1 MNGQKG
7 NTMYKYYLFDLD
19 GTISQSEPGILN
31 CIRYA
36 LDAAGLPEPSEKVL
50 KTFIGPSLYDSFTS
64 KCHVDHDQALWLV
77 AKYRERY
84 NVTGLYETSIYGGI
98 PETLKALKERGAKIG
113 VATSKPTAPTEKI
126 LEKFDLA
133 KYFDVVVGSNPDG
146 TGSDKQVLIA
156 ECLKRLKEADAEGT
170 DMPQAD
176 REEAVMMD
184 DSKPEVKTQIHEKDA
199 VMIGDRMFDI
209 DRGHAC
215 GIDTVGVLYGYGNRE
230 EFEKAGAEYI
240 ISRPEEL
247 LTL

>member
-36 LDAAGLPEPSEKVL
+36 LDAAGLLEPPEAVL
-50 KTFIGPSLYDSFTS
+50 KTFIGPSLYDSFTG

-77 AKYRERY
+77 DKYRERY
-84 NVTGLYETSIYGGI
+84 NVIGLYETSIYDGI

-133 KYFDVVVGSNPDG
+133 KYFDVVIGSNPDV
-146 TGSDKQVLIA
+146 TGSNKQVLIT
-156 ECLKRLKEADAEGT
+156 ECLKRLKEGET
-170 DMPQAD
+170 MTQAD
-176 REEAVMMD
+176 REETVMMD
-184 DSKPEVKTQIHEKDA
+184 DSASEGKIRTHEKEA

-209 DRGHAC
+209 DGGHAC

>member
-1 MNGQKG
+1 
-7 NTMYKYYLFDLD
+7 MYKYYLFDLD

-36 LDAAGLPEPSEKVL
+36 LDAAGLPEPPEAVL

-77 AKYRERY
+77 DKYRERY
-84 NVTGLYETSIYGGI
+84 NVIGLYETSIYDGI
-98 PETLKALKERGAKIG
+98 PETLKALKEKGAKIG

-126 LEKFDLA
+126 LEKFELA
-133 KYFDVVVGSNPDG
+133 KYFDVVIGSNPDV
-146 TGSDKQVLIA
+146 TGSNKQVLIA
-156 ECLKRLKEADAEGT
+156 ECLKRLKEGEAMT
-170 DMPQAD
+170 QAD

-184 DSKPEVKTQIHEKDA
+184 DSASEGKARTHEKEA

-209 DRGHAC
+209 DGGHAC

-247 LTL
+247 LIL

>member
-36 LDAAGLPEPSEKVL
+36 LDAAGLPEPPEAVL
-50 KTFIGPSLYDSFTS
+50 KTFIGPSLYDSFTG

-77 AKYRERY
+77 DKYRERY
-84 NVTGLYETSIYGGI
+84 NVIGLYETSIYDGI

-133 KYFDVVVGSNPDG
+133 KYFDVVIGSNPDV
-146 TGSDKQVLIA
+146 TGSNKQVLIT
-156 ECLKRLKEADAEGT
+156 ECLKRLKEGET
-170 DMPQAD
+170 MTQAD
-176 REEAVMMD
+176 REETVMMD
-184 DSKPEVKTQIHEKDA
+184 DSASEGKIRTHEKEA

-209 DRGHAC
+209 DGGHAC

>member
-36 LDAAGLPEPSEKVL
+36 LDAAGLPEPPEKVL
-50 KTFIGPSLYDSFTS
+50 KTFIGPSLYDSFTG

-77 AKYRERY
+77 DKYRERY
-84 NVTGLYETSIYGGI
+84 NVIGLYETSIYDGI

-133 KYFDVVVGSNPDG
+133 RYFDAVIGSNPDV
-146 TGSDKQVLIA
+146 TGSNKQVLIA
-156 ECLKRLKEADAEGT
+156 ECLKRLKAGET
-170 DMPQAD
+170 MTQAD
-176 REEAVMMD
+176 REETVMMD
-184 DSKPEVKTQIHEKDA
+184 DSASEGKIRTHEKEA

-209 DRGHAC
+209 DGGHAC

>member
-36 LDAAGLPEPSEKVL
+36 LDAAGLPEPPEKVL
-50 KTFIGPSLYDSFTS
+50 KTFIGPSLYDSFTG

-77 AKYRERY
+77 DKYRERY
-84 NVTGLYETSIYGGI
+84 NVIGLYETSIYDGI

-133 KYFDVVVGSNPDG
+133 RYFDVVIGSNPDV
-146 TGSDKQVLIA
+146 TGSNKQVLIA
-156 ECLKRLKEADAEGT
+156 ECLKRLKEGET
-170 DMPQAD
+170 MTQAD
-176 REEAVMMD
+176 REETVMMD
-184 DSKPEVKTQIHEKDA
+184 DSAAEGKIWTHEKEA

-209 DRGHAC
+209 DGGHAC

>member
-1 MNGQKG
+1 M
-7 NTMYKYYLFDLD
+7 
-19 GTISQSEPGILN
+19 
-31 CIRYA
+31 
-36 LDAAGLPEPSEKVL
+36 L
-50 KTFIGPSLYDSFTS
+50 KTFIGPSLYDSFTG

-77 AKYRERY
+77 DKYRERY
-84 NVTGLYETSIYGGI
+84 NVIGLYETSIYDGI

-133 KYFDVVVGSNPDG
+133 KYFDVVVGSNPDV
-146 TGSDKQVLIA
+146 TGSNKQVLIA
-156 ECLKRLKEADAEGT
+156 ECLKRLKGADVEG
-170 DMPQAD
+170 A
-176 REEAVMMD
+176 
-184 DSKPEVKTQIHEKDA
+184 A

-209 DRGHAC
+209 DGGHAC

>member
-1 MNGQKG
+1 
-7 NTMYKYYLFDLD
+7 MYKYYLFDLD

-36 LDAAGLPEPSEKVL
+36 LDAAGLPEPPEAVL
-50 KTFIGPSLYDSFTS
+50 KTFIGPSLYDSFTG

-77 AKYRERY
+77 DKYRERY
-84 NVTGLYETSIYGGI
+84 NVIGLYETSIYDGI

-133 KYFDVVVGSNPDG
+133 RYLDAVIGSNPDV
-146 TGSDKQVLIA
+146 TGSNKQVLIA
-156 ECLKRLKEADAEGT
+156 ECLKRLKEGET
-170 DMPQAD
+170 MTQAD
-176 REEAVMMD
+176 REETVMID
-184 DSKPEVKTQIHEKDA
+184 DSASEGKIRTHEKEA

-209 DRGHAC
+209 DGGHAC

>member
-1 MNGQKG
+1 
-7 NTMYKYYLFDLD
+7 MYKYYLFDLD

-36 LDAAGLPEPSEKVL
+36 LNAAGLPEPSEKVL

-84 NVTGLYETSIYGGI
+84 NVTGLYETSIYDGI
-98 PETLKALKERGAKIG
+98 PQTLKDLKEKGAKIG

-133 KYFDVVVGSNPDG
+133 RYFDAVIGSNPDV
-146 TGSDKQVLIA
+146 TGSNKQVLIA
-156 ECLKRLKEADAEGT
+156 ECLKRLKERET
-170 DMPQAD
+170 MTQAD
-176 REEAVMMD
+176 REETVMMD
-184 DSKPEVKTQIHEKDA
+184 DSTSEGKIRTHEKEA

-209 DRGHAC
+209 NGGHAC

-230 EFEKAGAEYI
+230 EFEKADAEYI

>member
-50 KTFIGPSLYDSFTS
+50 KTFIGPSLYDSFTG

-77 AKYRERY
+77 DKYRERY
-84 NVTGLYETSIYGGI
+84 NVIGLYETSIYDGI

-133 KYFDVVVGSNPDG
+133 KYFDVVVGSNPDV
-146 TGSDKQVLIA
+146 TGSNKQVLIA
-156 ECLKRLKEADAEGT
+156 ECLKRLKGADVEG
-170 DMPQAD
+170 A
-176 REEAVMMD
+176 
-184 DSKPEVKTQIHEKDA
+184 A

-209 DRGHAC
+209 DGGHAC

-240 ISRPEEL
+240 ISSPEEL

>member
-1 MNGQKG
+1 M
-7 NTMYKYYLFDLD
+7 
-19 GTISQSEPGILN
+19 
-31 CIRYA
+31 
-36 LDAAGLPEPSEKVL
+36 
-50 KTFIGPSLYDSFTS
+50 
-64 KCHVDHDQALWLV
+64 
-77 AKYRERY
+77 
-84 NVTGLYETSIYGGI
+84 TGLYETSIYDGI
-98 PETLKALKERGAKIG
+98 PQALKDLKEKGAKIG
-113 VATSKPTAPTEKI
+113 VATSKPTEPTKKI
-126 LEKFDLA
+126 LAKFDLA
-133 KYFDVVVGSNPDG
+133 QYFDVVVGSNPDG

-209 DRGHAC
+209 DGGHAC

>member
-1 MNGQKG
+1 
-7 NTMYKYYLFDLD
+7 MYKYYLFDLD

-84 NVTGLYETSIYGGI
+84 NVTGLYETSIYDGI
-98 PETLKALKERGAKIG
+98 PQTLKDLKEKGAKIG
-113 VATSKPTAPTEKI
+113 VATSKPTEPTKKI
-126 LEKFDLA
+126 LAKFDLA
-133 KYFDVVVGSNPDG
+133 QYFDVVVGSNPDV
-146 TGSDKQVLIA
+146 TGSNKQVLIA
-156 ECLKRLKEADAEGT
+156 ECLKRLKEGET
-170 DMPQAD
+170 MTQAD
-176 REEAVMMD
+176 REETVMID
-184 DSKPEVKTQIHEKDA
+184 DSASEGKIRTHEKEA

-209 DRGHAC
+209 DGGHAC

>member
-1 MNGQKG
+1 
-7 NTMYKYYLFDLD
+7 MYKYYLFDLD

-77 AKYRERY
+77 DKYRERY
-84 NVTGLYETSIYGGI
+84 NVIGLYETSIYDGI

-133 KYFDVVVGSNPDG
+133 KYFDVVIGSNPDV
-146 TGSDKQVLIA
+146 TGSNKQVLIT
-156 ECLKRLKEADAEGT
+156 ECLKRLKEGET
-170 DMPQAD
+170 MTQAD
-176 REEAVMMD
+176 REETVMMD
-184 DSKPEVKTQIHEKDA
+184 DSASEGKIRTHEKEA

-209 DRGHAC
+209 DGGHAC

-230 EFEKAGAEYI
+230 EFEKASAEYI

>member
-36 LDAAGLPEPSEKVL
+36 LDAAGLPEPPEAVL
-50 KTFIGPSLYDSFTS
+50 KTFIGPSLYDSFTG

-77 AKYRERY
+77 DKYRERY
-84 NVTGLYETSIYGGI
+84 NVIGLYETSIYDGI

-133 KYFDVVVGSNPDG
+133 KYFDVVIGSNPDV
-146 TGSDKQVLIA
+146 TGSNKQVLIT
-156 ECLKRLKEADAEGT
+156 ECLKRLKEGET
-170 DMPQAD
+170 MTQAD
-176 REEAVMMD
+176 REEIVMID
-184 DSKPEVKTQIHEKDA
+184 DSASEGKIQTHEKEA

-209 DRGHAC
+209 DGGHAC

>member
-1 MNGQKG
+1 M
-7 NTMYKYYLFDLD
+7 
-19 GTISQSEPGILN
+19 
-31 CIRYA
+31 
-36 LDAAGLPEPSEKVL
+36 
-50 KTFIGPSLYDSFTS
+50 
-64 KCHVDHDQALWLV
+64 
-77 AKYRERY
+77 
-84 NVTGLYETSIYGGI
+84 
-98 PETLKALKERGAKIG
+98 
-113 VATSKPTAPTEKI
+113 
-126 LEKFDLA
+126 
-133 KYFDVVVGSNPDG
+133 
-146 TGSDKQVLIA
+146 LIA

-209 DRGHAC
+209 DGGHAC

-247 LTL
+247 LTLEGRSDRGPFDIIRRLLMGIHKDIKGI

>member
-1 MNGQKG
+1 
-7 NTMYKYYLFDLD
+7 MYKYYLFDLD

-36 LDAAGLPEPSEKVL
+36 LDAAGLPEPPEAVL
-50 KTFIGPSLYDSFTS
+50 KTFIGPSLYDSFTT

-77 AKYRERY
+77 DKYRERY
-84 NVTGLYETSIYGGI
+84 NVIGLYETSIYDGI

-133 KYFDVVVGSNPDG
+133 KYFDVVIGSNPDV
-146 TGSDKQVLIA
+146 TGSNKQMLIA
-156 ECLKRLKEADAEGT
+156 ECLKRLKEGET
-170 DMPQAD
+170 MTQAD
-176 REEAVMMD
+176 REETVMID
-184 DSKPEVKTQIHEKDA
+184 DSASEGKIRTHEKEA

-209 DRGHAC
+209 DGGHAC

-230 EFEKAGAEYI
+230 EFEKADAEYI

>member
-1 MNGQKG
+1 
-7 NTMYKYYLFDLD
+7 MYKYYLFDLD

-50 KTFIGPSLYDSFTS
+50 KTFIGPSLYDSFTG

-84 NVTGLYETSIYGGI
+84 NVTGLYETSIYDGI
-98 PETLKALKERGAKIG
+98 PQTLKDLKEKGAKIG
-113 VATSKPTAPTEKI
+113 VATSKPTEPTKKI
-126 LEKFDLA
+126 LAKFDLA
-133 KYFDVVVGSNPDG
+133 QYFDVVVGSNPDV
-146 TGSDKQVLIA
+146 TGSNKQVLIA
-156 ECLKRLKEADAEGT
+156 ECLKRLKEGET
-170 DMPQAD
+170 MTQAD
-176 REEAVMMD
+176 REETVMID
-184 DSKPEVKTQIHEKDA
+184 DSASEGKIRTHEKEA

-209 DRGHAC
+209 DGGHAC

>member
-36 LDAAGLPEPSEKVL
+36 LDAAGLPEPPEAVL
-50 KTFIGPSLYDSFTS
+50 KTFIGPSLYDSFTG

-77 AKYRERY
+77 DKYRERY
-84 NVTGLYETSIYGGI
+84 NVIGLYETSIYDGI

-133 KYFDVVVGSNPDG
+133 KYFDVVIGSNPDV
-146 TGSDKQVLIA
+146 TGSNKQVLIT
-156 ECLKRLKEADAEGT
+156 ECLKRLKEGET
-170 DMPQAD
+170 MTQAD
-176 REEAVMMD
+176 REETVMMD
-184 DSKPEVKTQIHEKDA
+184 DSASEGKIRTHEKEA

-209 DRGHAC
+209 DGGHAC

-230 EFEKAGAEYI
+230 EFEKASAEYI

>member
-36 LDAAGLPEPSEKVL
+36 LDAAGLLEPPEAVL
-50 KTFIGPSLYDSFTS
+50 KTFIGPSLYDSFTG

-77 AKYRERY
+77 DKYRERY
-84 NVTGLYETSIYGGI
+84 NVIGLYETSIYDGI

-133 KYFDVVVGSNPDG
+133 KYFDVVIGSNPDV
-146 TGSDKQVLIA
+146 TGSNKQVLIT
-156 ECLKRLKEADAEGT
+156 ECLKRLKEGET
-170 DMPQAD
+170 MTQAD
-176 REEAVMMD
+176 REETVMMD
-184 DSKPEVKTQIHEKDA
+184 DSASEGKIRTHEKDA

-209 DRGHAC
+209 DGGHAC